1 MEYQANEIRILKT
14 EEFLMLL
21 AASGIESWHG
31 IDLSDEKDRL
41 EEERAFN
48 SSLASLYQKN
58 AVDWVEG
65 RAGISEDY
73 KQIFTAIRDA
83 GLCVLVRTGD
93 KPELLRSCYLC
104 RGDVVVVNHRRSAED
119 EVEICMMS
127 KEDWIEELMAELELP
142 IYTEEVSEDDSEQI
156 EVLCELELRAVPEG
170 RQLETVKICETGLG
184 ACIVVEAGAR
194 SKKEAYSEERVR
206 EVLGLWCGGNL

>member
-31 IDLSDEKDRL
+31 IDLSDEKGRL

-58 AVDWVEG
+58 AVDWDEG

-83 GLCVLVRTGD
+83 GLCVLVRGD
-93 KPELLRSCYLC
+93 RPELLRNCYLC
-104 RGDVVVVNHRRSAED
+104 GGDVVAVNHRRSAED
-119 EVEICMMS
+119 EVEICMMT

-156 EVLCELELRAVPEG
+156 EVLCELELRAIPEG
-170 RQLETVKICETGLG
+170 RQLETIKICETGLS
-184 ACIVVEAGAR
+184 ACILVEAGGR
-194 SKKEAYSEERVR
+194 SKTEAYSEERVR
-206 EVLGLWCGGNL
+206 EILGLWCGGNL